1 MQHSPSLSPSTY
13 PAEGRKPK
21 RAVCAMLGDSGT
33 KVSVQREDAQGNE
46 VEDEMEG
53 RRAAD
58 FGIVANED
66 VVHHAWDGGAG

>member
-1 MQHSPSLSPSTY
+1 
-13 PAEGRKPK
+13 
-21 RAVCAMLGDSGT
+21 MLGDSGT

-66 VVHHAWDGGAG
+66 VVHHVWDGGAG